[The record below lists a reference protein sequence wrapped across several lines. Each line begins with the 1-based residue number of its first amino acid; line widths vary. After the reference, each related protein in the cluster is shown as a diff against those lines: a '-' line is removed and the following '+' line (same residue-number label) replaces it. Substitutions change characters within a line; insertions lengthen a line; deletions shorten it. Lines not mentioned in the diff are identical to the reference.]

1 MMWETRLGCQ
11 KASPSSSSAALSSSS
26 SVALDAVG
34 IKVGIIVEEA
44 DSSVVGN
51 IVGEY
56 VELYDGEE
64 LGMALSDGI

>member
-1 MMWETRLGCQ
+1 MMWETRLGCCQ
-11 KASPSSSSAALSSSS
+11 KASPSSSSAALY
-26 SVALDAVG
+26 AVG